1 MRGRVQRRAR
11 IEGESEHLW
20 ELIKAR
26 GCPRAAPGPS
36 NAHPRPAPCVSRAL
50 HPSSVHSLPRAPF
63 VCAHHLTDSA
73 FLQERQLVSTMH
85 LSSLRG
91 MRIGIEAAVWLRKI
105 DAKEPYQ
112 VREPMISALAP
123 LTRRSGGHGRHP
135 ADAAEEHRR

>member
-1 MRGRVQRRAR
+1 
-11 IEGESEHLW
+11 
-20 ELIKAR
+20 
-26 GCPRAAPGPS
+26 
-36 NAHPRPAPCVSRAL
+36 
-50 HPSSVHSLPRAPF
+50 
-63 VCAHHLTDSA
+63 
-73 FLQERQLVSTMH
+73 MH

-112 VREPMISALAP
+112 VRKPLAAMISALAP